1 MSEAYDF
8 YTNYNLT
15 LKYKKKGLSGLSNL
29 GNTCFMNS
37 IIQCLSNNLK
47 LTEYFLTESYK
58 NEDSE
63 RLHQK
68 RNEYQLVLTYTNLL
82 KNMWETNTVLKPR
95 SFKTAIGKLVNKY
108 SDYSQQD
115 SHEFLIHLLEFLH
128 KGVCYEIEVGVKGE
142 IIKNSDKMMIECI
155 NTWRNYFE
163 KEYSIIIDLYYG
175 MFINKIY
182 CKCNGGS
189 SSGSSIGYETG
200 SSNGY
205 ETAISIGYEPY
216 SCLSLSIND
225 TDTNLSDC
233 LDSYFSSSEIN
244 YHCEKCKTKS
254 INRKETKFWTLPN
267 FLIINLKRFTNKNKK
282 ITRLIDFPLDN
293 LDLTKYISPDKE
305 DPNNYIY
312 TLYAVNYH
320 SGTTGSGHYYSIIK
334 NLDNNYYLMNDANV
348 SKYTLDTRDTR
359 TPIVNENAYILFYY
373 RKFIK

>member
-1 MSEAYDF
+1 MTETYDF

-128 KGVCYEIEVGVKGE
+128 KGICYEIEVGVKGE

-189 SSGSSIGYETG
+189 SSLSSI
-200 SSNGY
+200 
-205 ETAISIGYEPY
+205 ETASSIGYEPY

-233 LDSYFSSSEIN
+233 LDSYFSMSEIN

-293 LDLTKYISPDKE
+293 LDLTKYVSSDRE

-312 TLYAVNYH
+312 SLYAVNYH
-320 SGTTGSGHYYSIIK
+320 AGTTGSGHYYSVIK
-334 NLDNNYYLMNDANV
+334 NLDDNYYLMNDANV
-348 SKYTLDTRDTR
+348 SKYAQGTRDA
-359 TPIVNENAYILFYY
+359 IVNENAYILFYY